1 MAGYRVFGEKL
12 KNDLIRKRPKRL
24 PQILAR
30 LEDVD
35 PSDLGPSPAM
45 KPPSRP
51 ASRNGMQTPVSRGHI
66 RQGSGTLGRTKKGVG
81 PGGDQAAGAV
91 GVTELEN
98 EYEKNLPILNSYDLS
113 ERNIEMMLEQ
123 AISRLTA
130 SSTEWEDRNKELRNV
145 YHFIMLKV
153 GFMIF
158 MNFTMIGYH

>member
-1 MAGYRVFGEKL
+1 M
-12 KNDLIRKRPKRL
+12 IRKRPKRL
-24 PQILAR
+24 QQILNK

-35 PSDLGPSPAM
+35 PSEMGPSQPTM

-81 PGGDQAAGAV
+81 PSGDQNQASGAI
-91 GVTELEN
+91 GVAELEL
-98 EYEKNLPILNSYDLS
+98 EYEKNLPSLNSYDLS
-113 ERNIEMMLEQ
+113 ERNIENMIEQ

-145 YHFIMLKV
+145 
-153 GFMIF
+153 
-158 MNFTMIGYH
+158 